1 MHIAIPRRT
10 LYTHITKELM
20 SPFILGLLIFTFILL
35 TNRILKLMD
44 LVVNKGVGLDE
55 VIKLIVYLLPSFFM
69 LTIPMSV
76 LLAILITLGRLSADG
91 ELIAMK
97 ASGISLYQIL
107 PPFIALCVTGF
118 LLTNMLSL
126 LLLPQ
131 GNRAFRNQL
140 FSLSKRHSEAN
151 LQERIFNDDFEGLI
165 IYINEIPGQGKH
177 MQGIVISDKRETE
190 VPSLIIGEE
199 GMIISDQNERKVTL
213 RLFNGSIHRAAN
225 DSLTYQKAI
234 FKTYDMNLQLSNEES
249 ENDTEIKHSEQSIAA
264 LLKLLTD
271 RSKEKKSLIKI
282 QTEIH
287 KRFAFPFA
295 CVVLGLVG
303 IPFGAYRRKGT
314 RSYGFVLCIIIL
326 FLYYVFLNFGETM
339 AKRGIL
345 YPALGIWMPNVV
357 LVIMGCYLLS
367 VVGREKPIPGL
378 YWIDET
384 VNRLSTTLKKRFK
397 RQ

>member
-1 MHIAIPRRT
+1 MQIAIPRRT

-55 VIKLIVYLLPSFFM
+55 VIKLIMYLLPSFFM

-225 DSLTYQKAI
+225 DSLAYQKAI

-249 ENDTEIKHSEQSIAA
+249 ENDTDVKYSEQSIAA

-271 RSKEKKSLIKI
+271 RSKEKKSSIKI

-303 IPFGAYRRKGT
+303 IPFGAYRRKGN

-345 YPALGIWMPNVV
+345 YPALGIWLPNVV
-357 LVIMGCYLLS
+357 LGIVGCYLLS
-367 VVGREKPIPGL
+367 VVNREKPIPGL

-384 VNRLSTTLKKRFK
+384 INRLSTTLTKRFK

>member
-1 MHIAIPRRT
+1 MQIAIPKRT

-55 VIKLIVYLLPSFFM
+55 VIKLITYLLPSFFM

-225 DSLTYQKAI
+225 DSLAYQKAI

-249 ENDTEIKHSEQSIAA
+249 ENDTDVKYSEQSIAA

-271 RSKEKKSLIKI
+271 RSKEKKSSIKI

-345 YPALGIWMPNVV
+345 YPALGIWLPNVV
-357 LVIMGCYLLS
+357 LGIMGCYLLS
-367 VVGREKPIPGL
+367 VVSREKPIPGL

-384 VNRLSTTLKKRFK
+384 INRLSTTLKKRFK

>member
-1 MHIAIPRRT
+1 MQIVIPKRT

-55 VIKLIVYLLPSFFM
+55 VIKLIVFLLPSFFM

-177 MQGIVISDKRETE
+177 MKGIVISDKRETE

-225 DSLTYQKAI
+225 DSRTYQKAI

-249 ENDTEIKHSEQSIAA
+249 ENDTEIKYSEQSIAA

-287 KRFAFPFA
+287 KRFAIPFA

-303 IPFGAYRRKGT
+303 IPFGAYRRKGN

-345 YPALGIWMPNVV
+345 YPALGIWLPNVV
-357 LVIMGCYLLS
+357 LGIMGCYLLS

-384 VNRLSTTLKKRFK
+384 VNRLSTTLTKRFK

>member
-55 VIKLIVYLLPSFFM
+55 VIKLIMYLLPSFFM

-249 ENDTEIKHSEQSIAA
+249 ENDTEIKYSEQSIAA
-264 LLKLLTD
+264 LLKLITE
-271 RSKEKKSLIKI
+271 RSKENKSLIKI

-345 YPALGIWMPNVV
+345 YPALGIWLPNVV
-357 LVIMGCYLLS
+357 LGIMGCYLLS

-384 VNRLSTTLKKRFK
+384 VNRLSTTLTKRIK

>member
-1 MHIAIPRRT
+1 MQIAIPKRT
-10 LYTHITKELM
+10 LYTHIIKELM
-20 SPFILGLLIFTFILL
+20 SPFVLGLFIFTFILL

-44 LVVNKGVGLDE
+44 LVVNKGVGLAE
-55 VIKLIVYLLPSFFM
+55 VVKLILFLLPSFLM

-107 PPFIALCVTGF
+107 APFMVLCLSGF
-118 LLTNMLSL
+118 LLANMLSL

-131 GNRAFRNQL
+131 GNAAFRRQL

-165 IYINEIPGQGKH
+165 IYINEIPGQGRH
-177 MQGIVISDKRETE
+177 MKGIVISDKRESE
-190 VPSLIIGEE
+190 IPSLIIGEE
-199 GMIISDQNERKVTL
+199 GMIISDQSEMKVTL
-213 RLFNGSIHRAAN
+213 RLFNGSIHRAAKE
-225 DSLTYQKAI
+225 SRAYQRAV

-249 ENDTEIKHSEQSIAA
+249 ENDTAIKYSELSIAE
-264 LLKLLTD
+264 LLSLLTD
-271 RSKEKKSLIKI
+271 RSKEGMSSIKI

-326 FLYYVFLNFGETM
+326 FLYYLFLNFGETL
-339 AKRGIL
+339 AKRGVL
-345 YPALGIWMPNVV
+345 YPALGIWLPNIILGV
-357 LVIMGCYLLS
+357 MGSYLLS
-367 VVGREKPIPGL
+367 AVSREKPIPGL
-378 YWIDET
+378 TWIDET
-384 VNRLSTTLKKRFK
+384 ATRLITLMQKRFT

>member
-1 MHIAIPRRT
+1 MQIAIPKRT

-55 VIKLIVYLLPSFFM
+55 VIKLIMYLLPSFFM

-199 GMIISDQNERKVTL
+199 GIIISDQNEMKVTL

-225 DSLTYQKAI
+225 DSRTYQKAI

-249 ENDTEIKHSEQSIAA
+249 ENDTEIKYSEQSIAA
-264 LLKLLTD
+264 LLKLITE
-271 RSKEKKSLIKI
+271 RRKENKSLIKI

-287 KRFAFPFA
+287 KRFAIPFA

-303 IPFGAYRRKGT
+303 IPFGAYRRKGN

-345 YPALGIWMPNVV
+345 YPALGIWLPNVV
-357 LVIMGCYLLS
+357 LGIMGCYLLS

-384 VNRLSTTLKKRFK
+384 VNRLSTTLTKRFK

>member
-1 MHIAIPRRT
+1 MQIAIPRRT

-55 VIKLIVYLLPSFFM
+55 VIKLITYLLPSFFM

-126 LLLPQ
+126 LLLPE

-225 DSLTYQKAI
+225 DSLAYQKAI

-249 ENDTEIKHSEQSIAA
+249 ENDTDVKYSEQSIAA

-271 RSKEKKSLIKI
+271 RSKEKKSSIKI

-303 IPFGAYRRKGT
+303 IPFGAYRRKGN

-345 YPALGIWMPNVV
+345 YPALGIWLPNVV
-357 LVIMGCYLLS
+357 LGIVGCYLLS
-367 VVGREKPIPGL
+367 VVNREKPIPGL

-384 VNRLSTTLKKRFK
+384 INRLSTTLTKRFK

>member
-1 MHIAIPRRT
+1 MHIVIPKRT

-55 VIKLIVYLLPSFFM
+55 VIKLIMYLLPSFFM

-177 MQGIVISDKRETE
+177 MQGIVISDKRESE

-199 GMIISDQNERKVTL
+199 GMIISDQNEMKVTL

-225 DSLTYQKAI
+225 DSLAYQKAI

-249 ENDTEIKHSEQSIAA
+249 ENDTEIKYSEQSIAA
-264 LLKLLTD
+264 LLKLITE
-271 RSKEKKSLIKI
+271 RSKENKSLIKI

-303 IPFGAYRRKGT
+303 IPFGAYRRKGN

-345 YPALGIWMPNVV
+345 YPALGIWLPNVV
-357 LVIMGCYLLS
+357 LGIMGCYLLS

>member
-1 MHIAIPRRT
+1 MHIVIPKRT

-55 VIKLIVYLLPSFFM
+55 VIKLIIYLLPSFFM

-177 MQGIVISDKRETE
+177 MQGIVISDKRESE

-249 ENDTEIKHSEQSIAA
+249 ENDTEVKYSEQSIAA
-264 LLKLLTD
+264 LIKLLTD
-271 RSKEKKSLIKI
+271 RSKEKKSFVKI

-287 KRFAFPFA
+287 KRFAFPVA

-303 IPFGAYRRKGT
+303 IPFGAYRRKGN

-345 YPALGIWMPNVV
+345 YPALGIWLPNVV
-357 LVIMGCYLLS
+357 LGIMGCYLLS

>member
-1 MHIAIPRRT
+1 MQIAIPRRT

-55 VIKLIVYLLPSFFM
+55 VIKLIMYLLPSFFM

-177 MQGIVISDKRETE
+177 MQGIVISDKRESE

>member
-1 MHIAIPRRT
+1 MHIAIPKRT

-55 VIKLIVYLLPSFFM
+55 VIKLIMYLLPSFFM

-177 MQGIVISDKRETE
+177 MQGIVISDKRESET
-190 VPSLIIGEE
+190 PSLIMGEE
-199 GMIISDQNERKVTL
+199 GMIISDQNEMKVTL

-225 DSLTYQKAI
+225 DSLAYQKAI
-234 FKTYDMNLQLSNEES
+234 FKTYDMNLQLSSEES
-249 ENDTEIKHSEQSIAA
+249 ENDTEIKYSEQSIAA

-271 RSKEKKSLIKI
+271 RSKEKKSSIKI

-303 IPFGAYRRKGT
+303 IPFGAYRRKGN

-345 YPALGIWMPNVV
+345 YPALGIWLPNVV
-357 LVIMGCYLLS
+357 LAIMGCYLLS
-367 VVGREKPIPGL
+367 VVSREKPIPGL

-384 VNRLSTTLKKRFK
+384 INRLSTTLTKRFK

>member
-1 MHIAIPRRT
+1 MQIAIPRRT

-55 VIKLIVYLLPSFFM
+55 VIKLIMYLLPSFFM

-264 LLKLLTD
+264 LLKLITE
-271 RSKEKKSLIKI
+271 RSKENKSLIKI

-345 YPALGIWMPNVV
+345 YPALGIWLPNVV
-357 LVIMGCYLLS
+357 LGIMGCYLLS

>member
-1 MHIAIPRRT
+1 MQIVIPRRT

-249 ENDTEIKHSEQSIAA
+249 ENDTEIKYSEQSIAA

-271 RSKEKKSLIKI
+271 RSKEKKSSIKI

-345 YPALGIWMPNVV
+345 YPALGIWLPNVV
-357 LVIMGCYLLS
+357 LGIMGSYLLS
-367 VVGREKPIPGL
+367 VVSREKPIPGL

-384 VNRLSTTLKKRFK
+384 INRLSTTLKKRFK

>member
-55 VIKLIVYLLPSFFM
+55 VIKLIMYLLPSFFM

-177 MQGIVISDKRETE
+177 MQGIVISDKRESE

-249 ENDTEIKHSEQSIAA
+249 ENDTEIKYSEQSIAA
-264 LLKLLTD
+264 LLKLITE
-271 RSKEKKSLIKI
+271 RSKENKSLIKI

-303 IPFGAYRRKGT
+303 IPFGAYRRKGN

-345 YPALGIWMPNVV
+345 YPALGIWLPNVV
-357 LVIMGCYLLS
+357 LGIMGCYLLS

>member
-1 MHIAIPRRT
+1 MQIAIPRRT

-55 VIKLIVYLLPSFFM
+55 VIKLITYLLPSFFM

-225 DSLTYQKAI
+225 DSLAYQKAI

-249 ENDTEIKHSEQSIAA
+249 ENDTDVKYSEQSIAA

-271 RSKEKKSLIKI
+271 RSKEKKSSIKI

-303 IPFGAYRRKGT
+303 IPFGAYRRKGN

-345 YPALGIWMPNVV
+345 YPALGIWLPNVV
-357 LVIMGCYLLS
+357 LGIVGCYLLS
-367 VVGREKPIPGL
+367 VVNREKPIPGL

-384 VNRLSTTLKKRFK
+384 INRLSTTLTKRFK

>member
-1 MHIAIPRRT
+1 MQIAIPKRT

-264 LLKLLTD
+264 LLKLITE
-271 RSKEKKSLIKI
+271 RSKENKSLIKI

-303 IPFGAYRRKGT
+303 IPFGAYRRKGN

-345 YPALGIWMPNVV
+345 YPALGIWLPNVV
-357 LVIMGCYLLS
+357 LGIMGCYLLS

>member
-1 MHIAIPRRT
+1 MQIAIPKRT

-55 VIKLIVYLLPSFFM
+55 VIKLITYLLPSFFM

-249 ENDTEIKHSEQSIAA
+249 ENDTEIKYSEQSIAA

-303 IPFGAYRRKGT
+303 IPFGAYRRKGN

-345 YPALGIWMPNVV
+345 YPALGIWLPNVV

-384 VNRLSTTLKKRFK
+384 INRLSTTLTKRFK

>member
-1 MHIAIPRRT
+1 MQIAIPKRT
-10 LYTHITKELM
+10 LYTHIIKELM

-44 LVVNKGVGLDE
+44 LVVNKGVGLVE
-55 VIKLIVYLLPSFFM
+55 VVKLIIFLLPSFLM

-91 ELIAMK
+91 ELTAMK

-107 PPFIALCVTGF
+107 APFMALCLTGF
-118 LLTNMLSL
+118 LLANMLSL

-131 GNRAFRNQL
+131 GNGAFRRQL

-151 LQERIFNDDFEGLI
+151 LQERIFNDDFNGLI

-177 MQGIVISDKRETE
+177 MKGIVISDKRESE
-190 VPSLIIGEE
+190 IPSLIIGAE
-199 GMIISDQNERKVTL
+199 GMIISDQNEMKVTL
-213 RLFNGSIHRAAN
+213 RLFNGSIHRAAKE
-225 DSLTYQKAI
+225 SRTYQRAV
-234 FKTYDMNLQLSNEES
+234 FKTYDMNLQLSSEES
-249 ENDTEIKHSEQSIAA
+249 ESDMEIKYSEQSIAA
-264 LLKLLTD
+264 LINLLTD
-271 RSKEKKSLIKI
+271 RSKEGKSSIKI

-326 FLYYVFLNFGETM
+326 FLYYLFLNFGETL
-339 AKRGIL
+339 AKRGVL
-345 YPALGIWMPNVV
+345 YPALGIWLPNIILGV
-357 LVIMGCYLLS
+357 MGSYLLS
-367 VVGREKPIPGL
+367 AVSREKPIPGL
-378 YWIDET
+378 TWIDET
-384 VNRLSTTLKKRFK
+384 ATRLFTIMQKRFNRL
-397 RQ
+397 

>member
-55 VIKLIVYLLPSFFM
+55 VIKLIMYLLPSFFM

-234 FKTYDMNLQLSNEES
+234 FKTYDMNLQLSNVES

>member
-1 MHIAIPRRT
+1 MQIAIPRRT

-345 YPALGIWMPNVV
+345 YPALGIWLPNVV

>member
-1 MHIAIPRRT
+1 MHIVIPKRT

-55 VIKLIVYLLPSFFM
+55 VIKLIMYLLPSFFM

-177 MQGIVISDKRETE
+177 MQGIVISDKRESE

-199 GMIISDQNERKVTL
+199 GMIISDQNEMKVTL

-225 DSLTYQKAI
+225 DSLAYQKAI

-249 ENDTEIKHSEQSIAA
+249 ENDTEVKYSEQSIAA

-303 IPFGAYRRKGT
+303 IPFGAYRRKGN

-345 YPALGIWMPNVV
+345 YPALGIWLPNVV
-357 LVIMGCYLLS
+357 LGIMGCYLLS

>member
-1 MHIAIPRRT
+1 MQIAIPKRT

-55 VIKLIVYLLPSFFM
+55 VIKLIIFLLPSFFM

-225 DSLTYQKAI
+225 DSRTYQKAI

-249 ENDTEIKHSEQSIAA
+249 ENDTEIKYSEQSIAA

-287 KRFAFPFA
+287 KRFAIPFA

-303 IPFGAYRRKGT
+303 IPFGAYRRKGN

-345 YPALGIWMPNVV
+345 YPALGIWLPNVV
-357 LVIMGCYLLS
+357 LGIMGSYLLS

-384 VNRLSTTLKKRFK
+384 VNRLSTTLTKRFK

>member
-1 MHIAIPRRT
+1 MQIAIPRRT

-55 VIKLIVYLLPSFFM
+55 VIKLIMYLLPSFFM

-249 ENDTEIKHSEQSIAA
+249 ENDTEIKYSEQSIAA
-264 LLKLLTD
+264 LLKLITE
-271 RSKEKKSLIKI
+271 RSKENKSLIKI

-303 IPFGAYRRKGT
+303 IPFGAYRRKGN

-345 YPALGIWMPNVV
+345 YPALGIWLPNVV
-357 LVIMGCYLLS
+357 LGIMGCYLLS

>member
-1 MHIAIPRRT
+1 MHIVIPKRT

-55 VIKLIVYLLPSFFM
+55 VIKLIIYLLPSFFM

-76 LLAILITLGRLSADG
+76 LLATLIALGRLSADG

-177 MQGIVISDKRETE
+177 MQGIVISDKRESE

-199 GMIISDQNERKVTL
+199 GMIISDQNEMKVTL

-249 ENDTEIKHSEQSIAA
+249 ENDTEVKYSEQSIAA

-271 RSKEKKSLIKI
+271 QSKEKKSLIKI

-345 YPALGIWMPNVV
+345 YPALGIWLPNVV
-357 LVIMGCYLLS
+357 LGIIGCYLLS

-384 VNRLSTTLKKRFK
+384 LNRLSMTLKKRFK

>member
-1 MHIAIPRRT
+1 MQIAIPRRT

-55 VIKLIVYLLPSFFM
+55 VIKLIMYLLPSFFM

-249 ENDTEIKHSEQSIAA
+249 ENDTEIKYSEQSIAA

-271 RSKEKKSLIKI
+271 RSKENKSLIKI

-303 IPFGAYRRKGT
+303 IPFGAYRRKGN

-345 YPALGIWMPNVV
+345 YPALGIWLPNVV
-357 LVIMGCYLLS
+357 LGIMGCYLLS

>member
-55 VIKLIVYLLPSFFM
+55 VIKLIMYLLPSFFM

-249 ENDTEIKHSEQSIAA
+249 ENDTEIKYSEQSIAA
-264 LLKLLTD
+264 LLKLITE
-271 RSKEKKSLIKI
+271 RSKENKSLIKI

-303 IPFGAYRRKGT
+303 IPFGAYRRKGN

-345 YPALGIWMPNVV
+345 YPALGIWLPNVV
-357 LVIMGCYLLS
+357 LGIMGCYLLS

>member
-1 MHIAIPRRT
+1 MQIAIPKRT

-55 VIKLIVYLLPSFFM
+55 VIKLIMYLLPSFFM

-199 GMIISDQNERKVTL
+199 GMIISDQNERKGTL

-249 ENDTEIKHSEQSIAA
+249 ENDTEIKYSDQSIAA

-287 KRFAFPFA
+287 KRFAIPFA

-303 IPFGAYRRKGT
+303 IPFGAYRRKGN

-345 YPALGIWMPNVV
+345 YPALGIWLPNVV
-357 LVIMGCYLLS
+357 LGIMGCYLLS

-384 VNRLSTTLKKRFK
+384 VNRLSTTLTKRFK

>member
-1 MHIAIPRRT
+1 MQIAIPRRT

-55 VIKLIVYLLPSFFM
+55 VIKLIIYLLPSFLM

-76 LLAILITLGRLSADG
+76 LLAILIALGRLSADG

-107 PPFIALCVTGF
+107 PPFIALCLTGF

-131 GNRAFRNQL
+131 GNRAFRKQL

-177 MQGIVISDKRETE
+177 MQGIVISDKRESE

-199 GMIISDQNERKVTL
+199 GMIISDQNEMKVTL

-225 DSLTYQKAI
+225 DSLAYQKAI

-249 ENDTEIKHSEQSIAA
+249 ENDAEAKNSEQSIAA

-303 IPFGAYRRKGT
+303 IPFGAYRRKGN

-345 YPALGIWMPNVV
+345 YPALGIWLPNVV
-357 LVIMGCYLLS
+357 LGIMGCYLLS
-367 VVGREKPIPGL
+367 VVGREKSIPGL

-397 RQ
+397 RK

>member
-1 MHIAIPRRT
+1 MHIVIPKRT

-55 VIKLIVYLLPSFFM
+55 VIKLIIYLLPSFFM

-76 LLAILITLGRLSADG
+76 LLAILITLGRLAADG

-177 MQGIVISDKRETE
+177 MQGIVISDKRESE

-199 GMIISDQNERKVTL
+199 GMIISDQNEMKVTL

-249 ENDTEIKHSEQSIAA
+249 ENDTEVKYSEQSIAA

-271 RSKEKKSLIKI
+271 QSKEKKSLIKI

-345 YPALGIWMPNVV
+345 YPALGIWLPNVV
-357 LVIMGCYLLS
+357 LGIIGCYLLS

-384 VNRLSTTLKKRFK
+384 LNRLSTTLKKRFK

>member
-1 MHIAIPRRT
+1 M
-10 LYTHITKELM
+10 TKELM

-55 VIKLIVYLLPSFFM
+55 VIKLIMYLLPSFFM

-249 ENDTEIKHSEQSIAA
+249 ENDTEIKYSEQSIAA
-264 LLKLLTD
+264 LLKLITE
-271 RSKEKKSLIKI
+271 RSKENKSLIKI

-303 IPFGAYRRKGT
+303 IPFGAYRRKGN

-345 YPALGIWMPNVV
+345 YPALGIWLPNVV
-357 LVIMGCYLLS
+357 LGIMGCYLLS

-384 VNRLSTTLKKRFK
+384 VNRLSTTLTKRFK

>member
-1 MHIAIPRRT
+1 MQIAIPRRT

-55 VIKLIVYLLPSFFM
+55 VIKLIMYLLPSFFM

-249 ENDTEIKHSEQSIAA
+249 ENDTEIKYSEQSIAA
-264 LLKLLTD
+264 LLKLITE
-271 RSKEKKSLIKI
+271 RSKENKSLIKI

-303 IPFGAYRRKGT
+303 IPFGAYRRKGN

-345 YPALGIWMPNVV
+345 YPALGIWLPNVV
-357 LVIMGCYLLS
+357 LGIMGCYLLS

-384 VNRLSTTLKKRFK
+384 VNRLSTTLTKRFK